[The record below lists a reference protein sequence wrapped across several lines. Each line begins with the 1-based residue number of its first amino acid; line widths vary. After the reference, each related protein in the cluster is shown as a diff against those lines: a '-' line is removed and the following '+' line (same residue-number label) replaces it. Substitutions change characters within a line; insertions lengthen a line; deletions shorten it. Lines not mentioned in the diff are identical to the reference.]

1 MFCKIRKGKWSYTI
15 YACSRER
22 VNGKVVSK
30 DIKLCSL
37 AWHSLYEIDE
47 EIKKEAAK
55 RGFTVTELIKV
66 ALNEYCK

>member
-1 MFCKIRKGKWSYTI
+1 MNLNIPKTKATIIQIRVTTE
-15 YACSRER
+15 ER
-22 VNGKVVSK
+22 
-30 DIKLCSL
+30 
-37 AWHSLYEIDE
+37 E

>member
-1 MFCKIRKGKWSYTI
+1 MNLNIPKTKDTIIQIRATTE
-15 YACSRER
+15 ER
-22 VNGKVVSK
+22 
-30 DIKLCSL
+30 
-37 AWHSLYEIDE
+37 E